1 MAMIEKNFD
10 LSGRVAIVTGAGR
23 GIGKSIAVGLAEY
36 GANIVLCSRTLSEL
50 EQVAQKINALGRKT
64 LPFVIDIT
72 QTSEIDHL
80 ISETQDKFKR
90 IDVLV
95 NNAGAM
101 LVSPALE
108 INESDWKLVMDTNV
122 KAPFFLSQRVAQVM
136 VQLDTGGSII
146 NVTSEV
152 VLKVEADL
160 GAYCPSKAALHGITK
175 ILAKEWGKYNIRVNS
190 LAPCFVDTVLNAPL
204 FARRKEFYEPK
215 LRGVPLGRH
224 SVPKDLVGGAVFLA
238 SAASSYITGTTILVD
253 GGLTA

>member
-1 MAMIEKNFD
+1 MAEKCFD
-10 LSGRVAIVTGAGR
+10 LSGKVAVVTGAGR
-23 GIGKSIAVGLAEY
+23 GIGESIAVGLAEY

-50 EQVAQKINALGRKT
+50 EQVAHKINTLGRKA

-72 QTSEIDHL
+72 QISQIDHL
-80 ISETQDKFKR
+80 IEAIQNKFRR

-101 LVSPALE
+101 LVSPSLE
-108 INESDWKLVMDTNV
+108 VKESDWQLVMDTNV
-122 KAPFFLSQRVAQVM
+122 KAPFFLSQRTAQVM
-136 VQLDTGGSII
+136 VQQGTGGSII

-152 VLKVEADL
+152 VLKVETDL

-175 ILAKEWGKYNIRVNS
+175 TLAKEWGKYKIRVNS

-204 FARRKEFYEPK
+204 FAKREEFYDPK
-215 LRGVPLGRH
+215 LQGVPLGRH
-224 SVPKDLVGGAVFLA
+224 SLPEDLVGSAVFLA
-238 SAASSYITGTTILVD
+238 SAASSYITGTTIMVD